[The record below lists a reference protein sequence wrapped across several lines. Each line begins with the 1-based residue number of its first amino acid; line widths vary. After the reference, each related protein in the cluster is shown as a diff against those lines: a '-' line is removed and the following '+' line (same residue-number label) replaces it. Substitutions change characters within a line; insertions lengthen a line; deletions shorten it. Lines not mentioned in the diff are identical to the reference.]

1 MNRKRTSQS
10 YLLISHIKNQILLNG
25 LKDYSA
31 VTRKGDELQGIQIVM
46 GENPSCCSNHV
57 EFKRLNIV

>member
-25 LKDYSA
+25 L
-31 VTRKGDELQGIQIVM
+31 E
-46 GENPSCCSNHV
+46 
-57 EFKRLNIV
+57 RLFGCYLLEREMNCKVFR